1 MKTSNLNAPNDDK
14 KNNISKTKKFA
25 QFLGGDIL
33 LEKTI
38 QKNIPIIFLSIIL
51 IIVYVSNRYQYQ
63 QDLIEKNRLEIILKD
78 IKYRALTRTADLMD
92 KSRQS
97 KIEEHITRKG
107 SELEIPTNPPY
118 IIK

>member
-1 MKTSNLNAPNDDK
+1 MDTSNRNNNK
-14 KNNISKTKKFA
+14 KSPKTKRKTIKLA

-33 LEKTI
+33 LEKRM
-38 QKNIPIIFLSIIL
+38 QKNIPLLVLAVIL
-51 IIVYVSNRYQYQ
+51 IIFYVSNRYQYQ
-63 QDLIEKNRLEIILKD
+63 QLLIEKNNLEITLKD
-78 IKYRALTRTADLMD
+78 AKYKALTRTAELMD

-97 KIEEHITRKG
+97 KIEEHISRKG